1 MKDYLTIGEVSKI
14 TSLPISTLRYYD
26 SEGIISPN
34 YKDEKTNYRYYRFFQ
49 IPIIKMIVHLKKL
62 GFSNAKIKSHL
73 ENVSYS
79 HTLELMNKMIE
90 QTQSEIARLQNL
102 EKELKENAVQMK
114 YVGMFAFTIKKDE
127 IEKKTYNYN
136 RLILLKNYEDYE
148 KRCHYPKQKYACMIC
163 QSKFDDIGQSVEK
176 VVEWMKKEGR
186 EIGEDTI
193 VHILSG
199 PAFEKDPSDVMYILR
214 VPIKR

>member
-1 MKDYLTIGEVSKI
+1 M
-14 TSLPISTLRYYD
+14 
-26 SEGIISPN
+26 
-34 YKDEKTNYRYYRFFQ
+34 
-49 IPIIKMIVHLKKL
+49 
-62 GFSNAKIKSHL
+62 
-73 ENVSYS
+73 
-79 HTLELMNKMIE
+79 
-90 QTQSEIARLQNL
+90 
-102 EKELKENAVQMK
+102 KENAVQMK
-114 YVGMFAFTIKKDE
+114 YLITLENNIDKFFIEEEEIKGVYAEIDDSEGYGGISKAFKEIDNFLIATNQTLVPVGMFAFTIKKDE

>member
-1 MKDYLTIGEVSKI
+1 
-14 TSLPISTLRYYD
+14 
-26 SEGIISPN
+26 
-34 YKDEKTNYRYYRFFQ
+34 
-49 IPIIKMIVHLKKL
+49 
-62 GFSNAKIKSHL
+62 
-73 ENVSYS
+73 
-79 HTLELMNKMIE
+79 MN
-90 QTQSEIARLQNL
+90 T
-102 EKELKENAVQMK
+102 
-114 YVGMFAFTIKKDE
+114 
-127 IEKKTYNYN
+127 
-136 RLILLKNYEDYE
+136 ILLTNEHELIPTVSHCIMQRSNLIDNIEFLVPKNYEDYE